1 MSYFRQALFFVNIL
15 FCDAFL
21 FQLSK
26 RKIMKK
32 ENVLV
37 SFSGGRTSAYMAK
50 WLWDNCQEC
59 FNMVFVFANTGLEDY
74 ETLDFVAQCQRRF
87 GFKIHLIEAKINL
100 QKGVGTGYKEVDYY
114 SQLTDP
120 DKPQYDDDFK
130 VIFESMT
137 SFEQMVVKYGLPNP
151 AFPHCTRE
159 LKTVPIRKF
168 GQDYFGTNDFYQA
181 IGIRVDEI
189 DRMSVFA
196 KEKKLI
202 YPLVRLKVT
211 QKIVDEFWSKQ
222 NFDLRLEHHEGNCVM
237 CWKKDHRKLNILQKE
252 KYHYAK
258 HFWNLES
265 KYKFHY
271 PNKPILD
278 EWGDEVPILMYRGHK
293 SFDDIS
299 KMQVTKEEVLNIR
312 KSKQESCEVH
322 SECGYDN

>member
-1 MSYFRQALFFVNIL
+1 
-15 FCDAFL
+15 
-21 FQLSK
+21 
-26 RKIMKK
+26 MKK

-50 WLWDNCQEC
+50 WLWDNCQDC

-74 ETLDFVAQCQRRF
+74 ETIDFVAQCQRRF
-87 GFKIHLIEAKINL
+87 GFKIHLIEAKVNL
-100 QKGVGTGYKEVDYY
+100 EKGNGTGYIEKEFHYEL
-114 SQLTDP
+114 SQPEQIRLGIVPFDEITNP
-120 DKPQYDDDFK
+120 
-130 VIFESMT
+130 
-137 SFEQMVVKYGLPNP
+137 FEQMVFKYGLPNP

-168 GQDYFGTNDFYQA
+168 GQNYFGTNDFYQA

-189 DRMSVFA
+189 DRMSVYA

-211 QKIVDEFWSKQ
+211 QKMVDDFWSEQKF
-222 NFDLRLEHHEGNCVM
+222 NLELQHHEGNCVM
-237 CWKKDHRKLNILQKE
+237 CWKKDHKKLSLLAKE
-252 KYHYAK
+252 KYFYAQY
-258 HFWNLES
+258 FANLEA

-271 PNKPILD
+271 PNGVILD
-278 EWGDEVPILMYRGHK
+278 EYDFEVPILMYRGHK
-293 SFDDIS
+293 SIHDITQI
-299 KMQVTKEEVLNIR
+299 QVSKEEVLAIG